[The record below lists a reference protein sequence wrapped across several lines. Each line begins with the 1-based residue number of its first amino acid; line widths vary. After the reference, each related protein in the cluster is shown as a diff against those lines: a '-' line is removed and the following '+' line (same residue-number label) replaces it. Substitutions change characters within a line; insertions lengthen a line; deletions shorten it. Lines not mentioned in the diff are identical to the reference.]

1 MIQAAAAAFSYSYQP
16 RAFSPSLSCRKE
28 KAMSGGRY
36 YTNYVIY
43 ADGKDVGGILGELAL
58 ADTICDTDTSIRRTK
73 ENRDRFRIS
82 IQNDG
87 YTDLQELAGEY
98 PSMVATAVNCS
109 YDGCGGYA
117 SISEAF
123 ADGKRIYRHCLA
135 SDVSSEDGDENIV
148 EGSLEGYPEL
158 EGFDPKPGEESYE
171 KECRSDVP
179 F

>member
-1 MIQAAAAAFSYSYQP
+1 
-16 RAFSPSLSCRKE
+16 
-28 KAMSGGRY
+28 MSGGRY
-36 YTNYVIY
+36 YTNYIIY

-58 ADTICDTDTSIRRTK
+58 ADTICDTDTSIKRTK
-73 ENRDRFRIS
+73 ENSDRFCIS

-87 YTDLQELAGEY
+87 YTDLAWLAEEY

-123 ADGKRIYRHCLA
+123 ADGKRVYKHLVA
-135 SDVSSEDGDENIV
+135 SDACSEDGDENIV
-148 EGSLEGYPEL
+148 EGSTEGYPEL
-158 EGFDPKPGEESYE
+158 EGFDPKAGEENYE
-171 KECRSDVP
+171 KECRYDVP

>member
-1 MIQAAAAAFSYSYQP
+1 
-16 RAFSPSLSCRKE
+16 
-28 KAMSGGRY
+28 MSGGRY

-43 ADGKDVGGILGELAL
+43 ADGQDIGGILGELAL
-58 ADTICDTDTSIRRTK
+58 ADTICDTDTYIKRTK
-73 ENRDRFRIS
+73 ENGDRFRIS

-87 YTDLQELAGEY
+87 YTDLQELAEEY
-98 PSMVATAVNCS
+98 PAMVATAVNCS

-123 ADGKRIYRHCLA
+123 ADGKRIYRHFVA
-135 SDVSSEDGDENIV
+135 SDACLEDGDENVV

-158 EGFDPKPGEESYE
+158 AGFDPKPEEKYEKYE
-171 KECRSDVP
+171 KECRCDVP